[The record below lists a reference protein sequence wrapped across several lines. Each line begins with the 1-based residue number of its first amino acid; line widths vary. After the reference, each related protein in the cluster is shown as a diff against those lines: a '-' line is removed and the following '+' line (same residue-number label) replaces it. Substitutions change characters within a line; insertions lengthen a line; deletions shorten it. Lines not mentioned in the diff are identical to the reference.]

1 MHATS
6 VRPLGVLAA
15 GILLL
20 TIGLPAAAGTGF
32 PYRLMRRIALPATGV
47 VHALLFDPQTRVIY
61 VAQGHRIE
69 GYSPAGKPLAL
80 HRRLGGTVSALA
92 RTQSG
97 QIVAA
102 VRAPAQLVFLSPRTL
117 AVEHQRSLDSGRP
130 AALLYDRTA
139 RMLFLESRSNGSI
152 VRLDPLSGRPL
163 GRVRILGAL
172 GQMAGNG
179 RGTLYVT
186 NTARNALEV
195 IDARTMRRAGSIP
208 LSRCHA
214 PSGLAMDRV
223 GRRLFV
229 GCANGRALIVDA
241 DLGFTF
247 VRLPLPGGPRL
258 HAAFAFHPFGAHGW
272 KGGAFFAGAKAVAG
286 IQMQAF
292 IRYRNHG
299 QLPLPARCSALAL
312 AAPVGEL
319 WLALASAAT
328 GRPVIWVLGA
338 GRSEAQ

>member
-1 MHATS
+1 MHART
-6 VRPLGVLAA
+6 VGRVGVLVA
-15 GILLL
+15 GMLLL
-20 TIGLPAAAGTGF
+20 TMWRPAAAGSGF
-32 PYRLMRRIALPATGV
+32 PYRLMHRIALPAAGV
-47 VHALLFDPQTRVIY
+47 VHALLFDPHTRVIY
-61 VAQGHRIE
+61 VAQGDRIE
-69 GYSPAGKPLAL
+69 GYSLAGAPLAL
-80 HRRLGGTVSALA
+80 HRRLAGTVSALA
-92 RTQSG
+92 RTHTG

-102 VRAPAQLVFLSPRTL
+102 VRAPAQLVFLSPRSLT
-117 AVEHQRSLDSGRP
+117 VEHLRSLDSGPP

-139 RMLFLESRSNGSI
+139 RRLFLESRSSESI
-152 VRLDPLSGRPL
+152 VRLDPRSGLPL
-163 GRVRILGAL
+163 GRVRIPGAL

-186 NTARNALEV
+186 NTARDALEV
-195 IDARTMRRAGSIP
+195 IDTRTMRRTGSIP

-214 PSGLAMDRV
+214 PSGLAMDSV

-229 GCANGRALIVDA
+229 GCANDRALIVDA

-272 KGGAFFAGAKAVAG
+272 KGGVFFAGAKAVAG

-319 WLALASAAT
+319 WLALASAARE
-328 GRPVIWVLGA
+328 RPVIWVLGA
-338 GRSEAQ
+338 GRSEAP

>member
-1 MHATS
+1 MHART
-6 VRPLGVLAA
+6 VGRVGVLAA
-15 GILLL
+15 GMLLL
-20 TIGLPAAAGTGF
+20 TMWRPAAAGTGF
-32 PYRLMRRIALPATGV
+32 PYRLMHRIALPAAGV

-61 VAQGHRIE
+61 VAQGDRIE
-69 GYSPAGKPLAL
+69 GYSPAGAPLAL
-80 HRRLGGTVSALA
+80 HRRLAGTVSALA
-92 RTQSG
+92 RTQTG

-117 AVEHQRSLDSGRP
+117 AVEHLRSLDSGP
-130 AALLYDRTA
+130 PTALLYDRTA
-139 RMLFLESRSNGSI
+139 RRLFLESRSSGSI
-152 VRLDPLSGRPL
+152 VRLDPHSGRPL
-163 GRVRILGAL
+163 GRVRIPGAL

-179 RGTLYVT
+179 RDTLYVT
-186 NTARNALEV
+186 NTAHDALEV
-195 IDARTMRRAGSIP
+195 IDTRTMRRAGSIP

-214 PSGLAMDRV
+214 PSGLAMDSV

-229 GCANGRALIVDA
+229 GCANDRALIVDA

-258 HAAFAFHPFGAHGW
+258 HATFAFHPFGAHGW
-272 KGGAFFAGAKAVAG
+272 KGGVFFAGAKAVAG

-319 WLALASAAT
+319 WLALSSAAT
-328 GRPVIWVLGA
+328 GRSVLWVLGA
-338 GRSEAQ
+338 GRSEAP